1 MTLAFSDFANSL
13 TVETAFSVLAIAKTL
28 KAQGKDVVE
37 LEIGDSPFDSTA
49 SAKTTGIEAIQKNF
63 SHYCP
68 SPGLPEFRE
77 TAARFVKQ
85 EFGIPAESKNV
96 VVGPGA
102 KVFEQFFCEAFLNPG
117 DGVLVFSPHFPTY
130 IPNILRREA
139 RPVFSSLKQSHG
151 FRPELA
157 EIKKFMKTDP
167 SPRAIF
173 LNSPHNPTGGVM
185 TEQDCKDIADLVRGT
200 NIAVFSDEPYCHMVW
215 NGKHHSPLAQP
226 GMLEQSV
233 ACYTFSKSY
242 SMSGWRLGFA
252 VAGAE
257 IADAIAKMINTTL
270 SCTPPLVQLAGKA
283 ALERDASERDGQMQ
297 KFRKKVELL
306 TAGLNKLDGFK
317 SLDPTGTFYVFPNVA
332 PICNRL
338 GITSHGLALYL
349 LEGADDKFG
358 VACLGG
364 ECFGEAGGG
373 FLRFSCAEPDER
385 LQQALEFLPKAIS
398 RTDRVQAY
406 LEKNPKH
413 RLAKPYDFPA

>member
-1 MTLAFSDFANSL
+1 
-13 TVETAFSVLAIAKTL
+13 
-28 KAQGKDVVE
+28 
-37 LEIGDSPFDSTA
+37 
-49 SAKTTGIEAIQKNF
+49 
-63 SHYCP
+63 
-68 SPGLPEFRE
+68 
-77 TAARFVKQ
+77 
-85 EFGIPAESKNV
+85 
-96 VVGPGA
+96 
-102 KVFEQFFCEAFLNPG
+102 
-117 DGVLVFSPHFPTY
+117 
-130 IPNILRREA
+130 
-139 RPVFSSLKQSHG
+139 
-151 FRPELA
+151 
-157 EIKKFMKTDP
+157 
-167 SPRAIF
+167 
-173 LNSPHNPTGGVM
+173 
-185 TEQDCKDIADLVRGT
+185 LVRGT

-215 NGKHHSPLAQP
+215 SGKHHSPLAQP

-233 ACYTFSKSY
+233 AAYTFSKSY

-252 VAGAE
+252 VTGAE

-306 TAGLNKLDGFK
+306 SAGFNKLDGFK

-385 LQQALEFLPKAIS
+385 LQQALDFLPKAIVK
-398 RTDRVQAY
+398 TDRVHAY

-413 RLAKPYDFPA
+413 RLPKPYPQP